1 MRRLIVLLACIFA
14 LLVWAL
20 PAMAGPFTDVP
31 TDHWAYDAID
41 KLQSEGFVEGYPD
54 GTFRGNRSFTRYE
67 MAMVIAR
74 IWDRLVSELET
85 LKGMQG
91 GVTREELD
99 KELGLIRDLMN
110 EFATE
115 LKNLGVRVDDLE
127 KRMSSLEDRVSN
139 LEKMGNSIKM
149 SGALRTRIEDIV
161 TNDYLDYGGFKNPAG
176 AGQYAAII
184 AGTPGSRADERFEV
198 EEKIQVALEAHPSDY
213 LDVYMDLWQIASY
226 LNAPKGNEIPP
237 NAALV
242 VDQAYTKADMM
253 KLMGWTPTDLF
264 NTFNL
269 TVGYQYARFGVFG
282 LAFDNGYETRP
293 GIYVDLAGKNIE
305 LAAFLA
311 RNSRYGVQEGLGVAR
326 ASYALGTSHST
337 VTPRDYFA
345 RIGFNYL
352 GTGIGQERAMG
363 ADLDTELL
371 SSNYLNHLKV
381 EYLRMQKDQL
391 GYDVSKSYGSDAETS
406 IIAWVDLYNDG
417 NLRAS
422 AAYADIGLVPG
433 FSAIDNNPFEEYDY
447 ERTGYGANVN
457 YAYESGINPFP
468 SNFVGGGVQLEY
480 TWWDVLN
487 TRLTFFD
494 GTNQDEEDLPVVIRL
509 NISYPLSDASDIA
522 LEYIHSGID
531 ALTLA
536 KLRGE
541 FLVRF

>member
-1 MRRLIVLLACIFA
+1 M
-14 LLVWAL
+14 LVWAL
-20 PAMAGPFTDVP
+20 PAVAGPFTDVP

-67 MAMVIAR
+67 MAMVVAR
-74 IWDRLVSELET
+74 IWDRIVSELDT
-85 LKGMQG
+85 IKMNMTSG
-91 GVTREELD
+91 GVTEEELQ
-99 KELGLIRDLMN
+99 KELGLLRDLIN
-110 EFATE
+110 EFSTE
-115 LKNLGVRVDDLE
+115 LKNLGMRVDDIE
-127 KRMSSLEDRVSN
+127 KRLGSLEDRVSN

-161 TNDYLDYGGFKNPAG
+161 TNDYLDYGGFQNPAG
-176 AGQYAAII
+176 AGQYAGII
-184 AGTPGSRADERFEV
+184 SGTPGSRVNERFRV
-198 EEKIQVALEAHPSDY
+198 EEKIQLNLEAQPSDF
-213 LDVYMDLWQIASY
+213 LDVYVDLWQISSY
-226 LNAPKGNEIPP
+226 LLAVKGGEMPP
-237 NAALV
+237 NQALV

-253 KLMGWTPTDLF
+253 KLMGGTPTDLF
-264 NTFNL
+264 NQFNL
-269 TVGYQYARFGVFG
+269 QVGYQYQRFGVFG
-282 LAFDNGYETRP
+282 LAFCNGYETRP
-293 GIYVDLAGKNIE
+293 GIYIDLAGKNIE

-311 RNSRYGVQEGLGVAR
+311 RNSRYGEQEGLGVAR
-326 ASYALGTSHST
+326 ASYALGTSRSK
-337 VTPRDYFA
+337 VEPRDYFA
-345 RIGFNYL
+345 RVGFNYL
-352 GTGIGQERAMG
+352 GTGIGQERGMG

-371 SSNYLNHLKV
+371 SANYLNRLKV
-381 EYLRMQKDQL
+381 EYFRMQKDQL

-406 IIAWVDLYNDG
+406 VIAWVDLYNDG
-417 NLRAS
+417 NAKVS
-422 AAYADIGLVPG
+422 AAYANIGLVPG

-447 ERTGYGANVN
+447 LRNGYGANVN

-468 SNFVGGGVQLEY
+468 SNFVGGGMQLEY

-494 GTNQDEEDLPVVIRL
+494 GTNQDDEDLPVVIRL
-509 NISYPLSDASDIA
+509 NLSYPLSDASDIA